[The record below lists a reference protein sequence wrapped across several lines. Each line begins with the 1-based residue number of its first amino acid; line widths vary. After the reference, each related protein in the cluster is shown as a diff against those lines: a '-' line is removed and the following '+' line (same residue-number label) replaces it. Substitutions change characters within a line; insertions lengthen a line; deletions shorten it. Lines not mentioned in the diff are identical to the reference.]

1 MLIFIFFFFFWV
13 GVGCVYVFFQTV
25 SFMPWRLHVS
35 GRGYLAVI
43 NKVLHVFLPPGD
55 ENRVHSTAVQ
65 EAQQS

>member
-1 MLIFIFFFFFWV
+1 MLIFFFFL
-13 GVGCVYVFFQTV
+13 GGSGMCLCFFSV
-25 SFMPWRLHVS
+25 SFMLWRLHVS